1 MTSNTSNLPVR
12 IPVPDYLYS
21 SDELKEIIILT
32 RYCLYNRNVHC
43 GAQAIRSELRSL
55 DIRPLPSLS
64 FIGRILR
71 SNGLT
76 YRRTG
81 FY

>member
-1 MTSNTSNLPVR
+1 MTSNTSENLR
-12 IPVPDYLYS
+12 PDKLLYS
-21 SDELKEIIILT
+21 LDELKNIIILT

-43 GAQAIRSELRSL
+43 GAHAIRCELRSL

>member
-1 MTSNTSNLPVR
+1 MKMTSNTSEIVR
-12 IPVPDYLYS
+12 PDNPLYS
-21 SDELKEIIILT
+21 PEELKELIILT
-32 RYCLYNRNVHC
+32 RYCLYNHNALC
-43 GAQAIRSELRSL
+43 GAKAIRSELLSW

-71 SNGLT
+71 LNGLT

>member
-1 MTSNTSNLPVR
+1 MTSNTSKILR
-12 IPVPDYLYS
+12 PDKPLFS
-21 SDELKEIIILT
+21 PDELKEIIILT
-32 RYCLYNRNVHC
+32 RYSLYNRNVHC
-43 GAQAIRSELRSL
+43 GAQSIRSELRSL

>member
-1 MTSNTSNLPVR
+1 MTSNTSEKARPDNL
-12 IPVPDYLYS
+12 LYS
-21 SDELKEIIILT
+21 PDELKEIIILT
-32 RYCLYNRNVHC
+32 RYSLYNRNALC
-43 GAQAIRSELRSL
+43 SAKAIRSELLSL

-64 FIGRILR
+64 FIGKILR
-71 SNGLT
+71 FNGLT